1 MKRWHK
7 ALILSLMG
15 GDLYCMVELIWRGHT
30 HWSMFLLAAMLSLPL
45 DLANEH
51 MAWERPLWLQA
62 LIGGSV
68 ITLAELGAG
77 LILNVWLKLDIWDYS
92 RLPGN
97 LWGQVC
103 LKYALL
109 WVVLAG
115 TAIVLFDWMRH
126 WLFQEE
132 RPHYLDLR
140 GGMQDRNGGALRADR
155 RGGYRTGGWG
165 GIPLPEECQAG
176 RCPGGAPGYGEQ
188 AGYGS
193 DVRHLFV
200 VPDHGQKVGGS
211 TYQRR
216 RGGGHACS
224 GDGPHGVYRLRPQ
237 RGGPQRQ

>member
-51 MAWERPLWLQA
+51 MAWERPLWLPPA
-62 LIGGSV
+62 GEPVGTGV
-68 ITLAELGAG
+68 PEVRPAVGGAG
-77 LILNVWLKLDIWDYS
+77 GDRHRAVRLDAALAVS
-92 RLPGN
+92 RGAAPLP
-97 LWGQVC
+97 
-103 LKYALL
+103 
-109 WVVLAG
+109 
-115 TAIVLFDWMRH
+115 
-126 WLFQEE
+126 
-132 RPHYLDLR
+132 LDLR

-176 RCPGGAPGYGEQ
+176 RGPGGAPGYGEQ

>member
-30 HWSMFLLAAMLSLPL
+30 HWSMFLLAAVLGLPL
-45 DLANEH
+45 DLAHEH

-62 LIGGSV
+62 PSGGRV
-68 ITLAELGAG
+68 ITLA
-77 LILNVWLKLDIWDYS
+77 KLDIWDYS

-132 RPHYLDLR
+132 RPHYR
-140 GGMQDRNGGALRADR
+140 
-155 RGGYRTGGWG
+155 W
-165 GIPLPEECQAG
+165 I
-176 RCPGGAPGYGEQ
+176 
-188 AGYGS
+188 
-193 DVRHLFV
+193 
-200 VPDHGQKVGGS
+200 
-211 TYQRR
+211 
-216 RGGGHACS
+216 
-224 GDGPHGVYRLRPQ
+224 
-237 RGGPQRQ
+237 

>member
-51 MAWERPLWLQA
+51 MAWE
-62 LIGGSV
+62 
-68 ITLAELGAG
+68 ELGAG

-132 RPHYLDLR
+132 RPHYR
-140 GGMQDRNGGALRADR
+140 
-155 RGGYRTGGWG
+155 W
-165 GIPLPEECQAG
+165 I
-176 RCPGGAPGYGEQ
+176 
-188 AGYGS
+188 
-193 DVRHLFV
+193 
-200 VPDHGQKVGGS
+200 
-211 TYQRR
+211 
-216 RGGGHACS
+216 
-224 GDGPHGVYRLRPQ
+224 
-237 RGGPQRQ
+237 

>member
-1 MKRWHK
+1 MKRGHM

-30 HWSMFLLAAMLSLPL
+30 HWSMFLPAAMLSLPL

-132 RPHYLDLR
+132 RPHYR
-140 GGMQDRNGGALRADR
+140 
-155 RGGYRTGGWG
+155 W
-165 GIPLPEECQAG
+165 I
-176 RCPGGAPGYGEQ
+176 
-188 AGYGS
+188 
-193 DVRHLFV
+193 
-200 VPDHGQKVGGS
+200 
-211 TYQRR
+211 
-216 RGGGHACS
+216 
-224 GDGPHGVYRLRPQ
+224 
-237 RGGPQRQ
+237 

>member
-77 LILNVWLKLDIWDYS
+77 LILNVWLKH
-92 RLPGN
+92 
-97 LWGQVC
+97 
-103 LKYALL
+103 ALL

-132 RPHYLDLR
+132 RPHYR
-140 GGMQDRNGGALRADR
+140 
-155 RGGYRTGGWG
+155 W
-165 GIPLPEECQAG
+165 I
-176 RCPGGAPGYGEQ
+176 
-188 AGYGS
+188 
-193 DVRHLFV
+193 
-200 VPDHGQKVGGS
+200 
-211 TYQRR
+211 
-216 RGGGHACS
+216 
-224 GDGPHGVYRLRPQ
+224 
-237 RGGPQRQ
+237 

>member
-30 HWSMFLLAAMLSLPL
+30 HWSMFLLAAVLSLPL

-62 LIGGSV
+62 LMGGGI

-126 WLFQEE
+126 WLFHEE
-132 RPHYLDLR
+132 RPHYR
-140 GGMQDRNGGALRADR
+140 
-155 RGGYRTGGWG
+155 W
-165 GIPLPEECQAG
+165 I
-176 RCPGGAPGYGEQ
+176 
-188 AGYGS
+188 
-193 DVRHLFV
+193 
-200 VPDHGQKVGGS
+200 
-211 TYQRR
+211 
-216 RGGGHACS
+216 
-224 GDGPHGVYRLRPQ
+224 
-237 RGGPQRQ
+237 

>member
-51 MAWERPLWLQA
+51 MAW
-62 LIGGSV
+62 
-68 ITLAELGAG
+68 
-77 LILNVWLKLDIWDYS
+77 DYS

-132 RPHYLDLR
+132 RPHYR
-140 GGMQDRNGGALRADR
+140 
-155 RGGYRTGGWG
+155 W
-165 GIPLPEECQAG
+165 I
-176 RCPGGAPGYGEQ
+176 
-188 AGYGS
+188 
-193 DVRHLFV
+193 
-200 VPDHGQKVGGS
+200 
-211 TYQRR
+211 
-216 RGGGHACS
+216 
-224 GDGPHGVYRLRPQ
+224 
-237 RGGPQRQ
+237 

>member
-97 LWGQVC
+97 LLGQIC
-103 LKYALL
+103 PQFWALWCAL
-109 WVVLAG
+109 SVP
-115 TAIVLFDWMRH
+115 AIVLLDWMRYAV
-126 WLFQEE
+126 E
-132 RPHYLDLR
+132 
-140 GGMQDRNGGALRADR
+140 GGDKPF
-155 RGGYRTGGWG
+155 YK
-165 GIPLPEECQAG
+165 
-176 RCPGGAPGYGEQ
+176 
-188 AGYGS
+188 
-193 DVRHLFV
+193 F
-200 VPDHGQKVGGS
+200 
-211 TYQRR
+211 
-216 RGGGHACS
+216 
-224 GDGPHGVYRLRPQ
+224 
-237 RGGPQRQ
+237 

>member
-115 TAIVLFDWMRH
+115 TASCCSTGCGTGCSKRSGPTTAGS
-126 WLFQEE
+126 E
-132 RPHYLDLR
+132 RRDA
-140 GGMQDRNGGALRADR
+140 GSER
-155 RGGYRTGGWG
+155 R
-165 GIPLPEECQAG
+165 
-176 RCPGGAPGYGEQ
+176 
-188 AGYGS
+188 
-193 DVRHLFV
+193 
-200 VPDHGQKVGGS
+200 
-211 TYQRR
+211 
-216 RGGGHACS
+216 CS
-224 GDGPHGVYRLRPQ
+224 AR
-237 RGGPQRQ
+237 

>member
-1 MKRWHK
+1 MHITWKRGK
-7 ALILSLMG
+7 REKKFPPRCTPPCA
-15 GDLYCMVELIWRGHT
+15 
-30 HWSMFLLAAMLSLPL
+30 
-45 DLANEH
+45 H

-132 RPHYLDLR
+132 RPHYR
-140 GGMQDRNGGALRADR
+140 
-155 RGGYRTGGWG
+155 W
-165 GIPLPEECQAG
+165 I
-176 RCPGGAPGYGEQ
+176 
-188 AGYGS
+188 
-193 DVRHLFV
+193 
-200 VPDHGQKVGGS
+200 
-211 TYQRR
+211 
-216 RGGGHACS
+216 
-224 GDGPHGVYRLRPQ
+224 
-237 RGGPQRQ
+237 

>member
-15 GDLYCMVELIWRGHT
+15 GDLYCMVEL
-30 HWSMFLLAAMLSLPL
+30 
-45 DLANEH
+45 H

-132 RPHYLDLR
+132 RPHYR
-140 GGMQDRNGGALRADR
+140 
-155 RGGYRTGGWG
+155 W
-165 GIPLPEECQAG
+165 I
-176 RCPGGAPGYGEQ
+176 
-188 AGYGS
+188 
-193 DVRHLFV
+193 
-200 VPDHGQKVGGS
+200 
-211 TYQRR
+211 
-216 RGGGHACS
+216 
-224 GDGPHGVYRLRPQ
+224 
-237 RGGPQRQ
+237 

>member
-51 MAWERPLWLQA
+51 MAWERPPWLQA
-62 LIGGSV
+62 LIGG
-68 ITLAELGAG
+68 
-77 LILNVWLKLDIWDYS
+77 
-92 RLPGN
+92 
-97 LWGQVC
+97 

-132 RPHYLDLR
+132 RPHYR
-140 GGMQDRNGGALRADR
+140 
-155 RGGYRTGGWG
+155 W
-165 GIPLPEECQAG
+165 I
-176 RCPGGAPGYGEQ
+176 
-188 AGYGS
+188 
-193 DVRHLFV
+193 
-200 VPDHGQKVGGS
+200 
-211 TYQRR
+211 
-216 RGGGHACS
+216 
-224 GDGPHGVYRLRPQ
+224 
-237 RGGPQRQ
+237 